1 MQFVKDV
8 RGWDKAFLS
17 TTGIVG
23 EHVIHLTTK
32 LFLLARKQVGK
43 KTWALARSITW
54 RVYRDARGVN
64 GVVGSDNEIAY
75 IHHKGTQPH
84 IIRPRNKST
93 LRFSQ
98 NGKIVYSK
106 LVHHPGTK
114 PNHYLTD
121 PLKRV
126 IR

>member
-1 MQFVKDV
+1 MIFVKDV
-8 RGWDKAFLS
+8 RGWDTAFHSL
-17 TTGIVG
+17 TGIVG
-23 EHVIHLTTK
+23 EHIVHLTLK

-43 KTWALARSITW
+43 KTYALARSITW
-54 RVYRDARGVN
+54 KVYRDARGVI
-64 GVVGSDNEIAY
+64 GVVGSDNEKALM
-75 IHHKGTQPH
+75 HHRGTVPH
-84 IIRPRNKST
+84 IIQPRNKST

-114 PNHYLTD
+114 PNRFLTD
-121 PLKRV
+121 PLQRV